1 MYILSYF
8 RKHWRGPVLFLL
20 CAAICG
26 AVFYLLASIW
36 FLKRRAKF
44 IDKDRFLAA
53 GLTKWGRPK
62 EL

>member
-26 AVFYLLASIW
+26 AVFYLYGLPAESV
-36 FLKRRAKF
+36 LY
-44 IDKDRFLAA
+44 AA
-53 GLTKWGRPK
+53 ALCLVPCLGFPDS
-62 EL
+62 